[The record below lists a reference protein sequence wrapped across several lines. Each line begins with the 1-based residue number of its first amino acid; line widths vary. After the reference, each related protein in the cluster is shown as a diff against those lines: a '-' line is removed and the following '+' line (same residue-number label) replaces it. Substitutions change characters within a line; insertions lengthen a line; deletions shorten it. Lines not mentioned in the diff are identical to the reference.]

1 MMIVNLVN
9 QKRNQGRGNKMMR
22 KIKIAIY
29 KVYYTAGLHHYRYYR
44 YYSCMVYH
52 KIIAHMYIYVR
63 AILIK
68 ITKYQIFF
76 L

>member
-29 KVYYTAGLHHYRYYR
+29 KVYYTAGLHHYRYID
-44 YYSCMVYH
+44 
-52 KIIAHMYIYVR
+52 IIAVWSI
-63 AILIK
+63 IK
-68 ITKYQIFF
+68 
-76 L
+76 